1 MAKARQTIRVRIK
14 KSQVGNAKSGLKPCN
29 TCGGTG
35 IVKKK

>member
-14 KSQVGNAKSGLKPCN
+14 KNGNNKSGLKPCG

-35 IVKKK
+35 VVKKK